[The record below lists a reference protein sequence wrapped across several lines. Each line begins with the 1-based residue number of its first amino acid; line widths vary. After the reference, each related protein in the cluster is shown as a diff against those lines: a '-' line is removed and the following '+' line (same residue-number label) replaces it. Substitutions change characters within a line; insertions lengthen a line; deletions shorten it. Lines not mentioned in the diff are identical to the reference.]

1 MKSAKNFQQ
10 PNEKP
15 FSSSKCQELLKVQA
29 PHSSRQTR
37 LFCTFVFLYS
47 NLTLTHLLCCFATQM
62 CGFYEILTQ
71 LFWSKWHSS
80 NSTFFPGCTFLRS
93 PVFCPK
99 SQSWQS
105 FAVEWLN
112 SFQLFTR
119 PPPNATEWQLAAQL
133 HWFPFDQRQKKD
145 GTQFGLLLL
154 FTAWPIENPAM
165 NDSWKL

>member
-1 MKSAKNFQQ
+1 MSAKNFQQ
-10 PNEKP
+10 PSEKP
-15 FSSSKCQELLKVQA
+15 FSSSRCQELLKVQA

-37 LFCTFVFLYS
+37 LFCTFVFLHS
-47 NLTLTHLLCCFATQM
+47 NLTFTPLLYCFATQM

-80 NSTFFPGCTFLRS
+80 NSIFFSECTFLRS

-119 PPPNATEWQLAAQL
+119 PPPNATEWQLAL
-133 HWFPFDQRQKKD
+133 IPFWSAPEKRWN
-145 GTQFGLLLL
+145 TVWTSPAFYRS
-154 FTAWPIENPAM
+154 WPIENPAM
-165 NDSWKL
+165 NDS